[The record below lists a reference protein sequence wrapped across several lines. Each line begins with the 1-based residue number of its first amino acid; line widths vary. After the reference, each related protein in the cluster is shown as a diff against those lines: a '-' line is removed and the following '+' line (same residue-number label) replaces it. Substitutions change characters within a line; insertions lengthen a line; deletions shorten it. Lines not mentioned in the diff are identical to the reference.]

1 MRTNESREDLRV
13 GASRLISVV
22 RILGLILG
30 LGAVLSRPAHAEVQ
44 NDLVGLPL
52 MTSMFPRLCRFEYV
66 VGENPTKSF

>member
-44 NDLVGLPL
+44 NDLVGFSPTTYSNRQRRGNIDV
-52 MTSMFPRLCRFEYV
+52 MS
-66 VGENPTKSF
+66 GNPTKSF